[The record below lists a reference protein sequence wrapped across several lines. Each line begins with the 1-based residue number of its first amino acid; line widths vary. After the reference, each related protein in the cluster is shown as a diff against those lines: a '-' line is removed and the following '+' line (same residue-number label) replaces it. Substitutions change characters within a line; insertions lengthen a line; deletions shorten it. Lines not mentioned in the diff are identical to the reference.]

1 MKKILGLVLTLVAF
15 AFVLTQNTSCKKD
28 RSCKAAI
35 FVIDSL
41 GAPVAG
47 AKLTMYSDR
56 VSAETGVVSKI
67 LEEKTTGKD
76 GRVDFEQTLP
86 NILFM
91 VVSKSGYTPLKPGIQ
106 SIKFQESSTWFET
119 VEMLRQ

>member
-1 MKKILGLVLTLVAF
+1 MKKLVGFLFLIAALSF
-15 AFVLTQNTSCKKD
+15 LLIQSTSCSKN

-41 GAPVAG
+41 GTPVAG

-76 GRVDFEQTLP
+76 GRVDFEQALP

-91 VVSKSGYTPLKPGIQ
+91 VVSKAGYTPLKPGIQ

-119 VEMLRQ
+119 IEMLRQ

>member
-1 MKKILGLVLTLVAF
+1 MKKILGIVVAF
-15 AFVLTQNTSCKKD
+15 IGFSLVVTQSSSCKKD
-28 RSCKAAI
+28 RTCNATV

-41 GAPVAG
+41 GTPVTG
-47 AKLTMYSDR
+47 VKVTMYSDE

-67 LEEKTTGKD
+67 LDDKTTGKD
-76 GRVDFEQTLP
+76 GRVDFEQKLP

-106 SIKFQESSTWFET
+106 SIKFQESSRWFQT
-119 VEMLRQ
+119 VEMIKN